1 MPDDKKWYV
10 IQTYSGY
17 EKHVMT
23 DILQRKKNMNME
35 DKIFRVLVPIEEY
48 KIFREGKPARAAK
61 RKLYPSYVM
70 VEMILDEQSWY
81 AVRHTPGVTGFIG
94 AGNHPKPLSDEEVA
108 RLMAAIEKKDD
119 DKIKI
124 EMDIQPGDAIQ
135 IEDEDLGVYSGK
147 VTSVNARKGTV
158 KFTRDG
164 FNGEMETD
172 YTSVRKI

>member
-1 MPDDKKWYV
+1 MPDERKWYV
-10 IQTYSGY
+10 VQTYSGY
-17 EKHVMT
+17 EKHVMA
-23 DILQRKKNMNME
+23 DIEQRRRNMGME

-48 KIFREGKPARAAK
+48 KIYREGKPARVAT

-94 AGNHPKPLSDEEVA
+94 AGNHPKPLSDDEVE

-119 DKIKI
+119 DKMRV
-124 EMDIQPGDAIQ
+124 EMDIKPGDAIQ
-135 IEDEDLGVYSGK
+135 VEDEDIGSYSGK
-147 VTSVNARKGTV
+147 VTSVNPKKGTV
-158 KFTRDG
+158 RFKREG
-164 FNGEMETD
+164 FSGDIEAD